1 MQNIKRIMVNT
12 KIRTTGF
19 IKRTPALSPPAE
31 SPVLFRDS
39 AELPPSESPQFYRG
53 TPTGEKSGAKSVNK
67 FIYKKNNKM
76 IMENKKQSFKRIIIK
91 TKIRTTGLIKRTT
104 GLSENK
110 RRRRIKKS

>member
-1 MQNIKRIMVNT
+1 
-12 KIRTTGF
+12 
-19 IKRTPALSPPAE
+19 LSPPAE

-76 IMENKKQSFKRIIIK
+76 IMENKKQSFKRIMVK
-91 TKIRTTGLIKRTT
+91 RKIRTSGFL
-104 GLSENK
+104 
-110 RRRRIKKS
+110 KKTPALAKISGDGEQRNPDPEQ